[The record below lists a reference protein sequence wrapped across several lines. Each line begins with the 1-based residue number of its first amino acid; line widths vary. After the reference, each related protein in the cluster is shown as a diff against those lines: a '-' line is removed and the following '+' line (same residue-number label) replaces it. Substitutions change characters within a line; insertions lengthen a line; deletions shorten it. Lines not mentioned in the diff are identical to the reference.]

1 MKACWA
7 FHSIFSALSAS
18 ASLFQ
23 PNLYPTHGPLDI
35 PHVLL
40 SWYFFSSLSYPKFDS
55 FFKAYILYTN
65 GSHQWSPQESWAGG
79 GGVAY
84 GQTYFSNVKILKLLA
99 GTLRNMIQSSG
110 TMHLQEKKPT
120 SLKNLLDKGSKN
132 Y

>member
-1 MKACWA
+1 M
-7 FHSIFSALSAS
+7 
-18 ASLFQ
+18 
-23 PNLYPTHGPLDI
+23 
-35 PHVLL
+35 VL
-40 SWYFFSSLSYPKFDS
+40 
-55 FFKAYILYTN
+55 TN
-65 GSHQWSPQESWAGG
+65 GVPRSLGRGG

-84 GQTYFSNVKILKLLA
+84 GQTCFSNVKILKLLA